1 MNGYAF
7 TGISRGFFMSNL
19 PKPQEITL
27 TAEQHISDSLD
38 SLSYGHSLI
47 QGGTGMG
54 KSTFV
59 MQHLAQNNQIV
70 MLCPLVSQVEQLQQL
85 YGHDDGYVFIHG
97 NQSISKNDIPAVIR
111 KHLVMTYDQFSK
123 LEPHLSSKAII
134 VVDEVQKLYS
144 VGTYREK
151 PIQFILEVAKSQK
164 FDRIVFLTATLT
176 SHLFEKLNIQISQYY
191 KFTKVSDNQ
200 RSINIINPTAPNSR
214 YWVYDVL
221 TRLKQLRKNQC
232 KKVIVIRVNNIE
244 IAKQVKEIYKQE
256 GFNIQLIN
264 SKEISNPDCKELL
277 SLERINTEYDAVI
290 CTSILDEAINLK
302 NHDDEIDSIHIIG
315 SSTHPEEIVQF
326 IGRLRVANPPVYI
339 HLPQPINNSKINFAK
354 QHTAYVG
361 QNENTYHEIS
371 AFLNEIKVFLNVERF
386 KSFKDIVS
394 TKIDK
399 TKIMNGLTT
408 SLIDCKGFWSD
419 NKIISLNIASIVAR
433 FYRLD
438 TQQCYSNVNYLKQRL
453 LQFLPDAHV
462 TLIENN
468 DPTPQAIEDAFQQSE
483 KSLEEQRK
491 DAVIKVRR
499 SLLLTLHKV
508 KTFKEFKKKIDHLPI
523 HESPEFEDDENPI
536 RMEIYEEAMQLSEK
550 LDNLKDVCLSIKRDH
565 TDKIVKI
572 SHDYQSNPI
581 VISVMQQLYTAFERK
596 EFREKIHNYDEIT
609 KLMNKGL
616 QKIAD
621 EKSIIESLKR
631 YPEKYV
637 EVTAD
642 NILQFKEGKSILF
655 LSKYC
660 FIRVLN
666 FKKPYQLK
674 KVQFRGLT
682 AFGYGFNEFSV
693 RTKKTMFLNE
703 KRYNARTGQLVE
715 E

>member
-1 MNGYAF
+1 MDMPSQAYPED
-7 TGISRGFFMSNL
+7 FFMSIL
-19 PKPQEITL
+19 PKSQEIVL
-27 TAEQHISDSLD
+27 TEKQRISDSLE
-38 SLSYGHSLI
+38 SLSHGHSLI

-59 MQHLAQNNQIV
+59 MKYLAQNHQII
-70 MLCPLVSQVEQLQQL
+70 MLCPLVAQVEQLQQI
-85 YGHDDGYVFIHG
+85 YGDDNAYVFIHG
-97 NQSISKNDIPAVIR
+97 NQAISKNDIPAIIR
-111 KHLVMTYDQFSK
+111 KHLVMTYDQFAK
-123 LEPHLSSKAII
+123 FEPHLSSKAII

-151 PIQFILEVAKSQK
+151 PIQYILEVVKNQK

-191 KFTKVSDNQ
+191 KFAQTAQQQ
-200 RSINIINPTAPNSR
+200 RSISIVNPTTFNSR

-221 TRLKQLRKNQC
+221 MRLKKLRKGQC
-232 KKVIVIRVNNIE
+232 KKVIVIRVNDIE
-244 IAKQVKEIYKQE
+244 IAKQVKEIYKKE

-264 SKEISNPDCKELL
+264 SKEMSNPDCQELL

-302 NHDDEIDSIHIIG
+302 NSDEEIDSIHIVG

-339 HLPQPINNSKINFAK
+339 HLPAPINNTKINFFK
-354 QHTAYVG
+354 QHTKYVA
-361 QNENTYHEIS
+361 QNNKTYHEVNL
-371 AFLNEIKVFLNVERF
+371 FLNEIRVFLNAERF
-386 KSFKDIVS
+386 TGFEDIVS

-399 TKIMNGLTT
+399 TKIMNGLTNG
-408 SLIDCKGFWSD
+408 LIGCKGFWSD
-419 NKIISLNIASIVAR
+419 NKTIGLNIASLVAR

-438 TQQCYSNVNYLKQRL
+438 TQQCYSNINYLKQRL
-453 LQFLPDAHV
+453 LQFLPDANV
-462 TLIENN
+462 TVINN
-468 DPTPQAIEDAFQQSE
+468 NNPLPQEIEDAFNESE

-536 RMEIYEEAMQLSEK
+536 RMEIYEEAMQLSER
-550 LDNLKDVCLSIKRDH
+550 LDNLKDVCLSIKHDH
-565 TDKIVKI
+565 TDKIIKL
-572 SHDYQSNPI
+572 SHEYQSNPI
-581 VISVMQQLYTAFERK
+581 VISVMQQLRTAYQRK
-596 EFREKIHNYDEIT
+596 EFKEQIHSYDEVT
-609 KLMNKGL
+609 QLMNKGL
-616 QKIAD
+616 QKVAD
-621 EKSIIESLKR
+621 KKSIMESLKR
-631 YPEKYV
+631 YPDKYV

-642 NILQFKEGKSILF
+642 NTLQFKAGKSILF
-655 LSKYC
+655 LQKYC
-660 FIRVLN
+660 FIHVFN
-666 FKKPYQLK
+666 VKKPYQLK
-674 KVQFRGLT
+674 KVQFEGLT

-693 RTKKTMFLNE
+693 RTKKTMLLSGN
-703 KRYNARTGQLVE
+703 KYNARTGQLVE